1 MPKNKLVINEAEDD
15 IMETEKEMSEAEQ
28 QEIIDNSK
36 AAADWLEQVGLGNK
50 ILKMK
55 SLTDALD
62 YVFYNNVE
70 NLEDGGYYQPVNLLI
85 IGEPGG
91 GKTSII
97 NN

>member
-1 MPKNKLVINEAEDD
+1 
-15 IMETEKEMSEAEQ
+15 
-28 QEIIDNSK
+28 
-36 AAADWLEQVGLGNK
+36 
-50 ILKMK
+50 MK